1 MYDLITWNFLP
12 QKNINYG
19 KQVIPEEVF
28 TPVDLLPKYL
38 MNRPRIINKVTYI
51 VYKEWPGRALM
62 NEIKENNYG
71 VNVLWKENIACLWVL
86 DIDFFSMIVGDS
98 NFSWSCD

>member
-1 MYDLITWNFLP
+1 
-12 QKNINYG
+12 
-19 KQVIPEEVF
+19 
-28 TPVDLLPKYL
+28 
-38 MNRPRIINKVTYI
+38 
-51 VYKEWPGRALM
+51 M

-98 NFSWSCD
+98 NFS